1 MGVCQRLNLQDC
13 LRDRG
18 SPAHST
24 TTASLSSTGISL
36 LQLARFLSCTVRS
49 ELDFMALWLFRY
61 STPWSGELRRTTGG
75 SHFASYSLKQCPYP
89 QMGF

>member
-18 SPAHST
+18 SPAHPT

-36 LQLARFLSCTVRS
+36 LQLARFLPCTVRS
-49 ELDFMALWLFRY
+49 ELDFTTLWLFCY
-61 STPWSGELRRTTGG
+61 STPWCLESPGG
-75 SHFASYSLKQCPYP
+75 LQVAATLQATH
-89 QMGF
+89 